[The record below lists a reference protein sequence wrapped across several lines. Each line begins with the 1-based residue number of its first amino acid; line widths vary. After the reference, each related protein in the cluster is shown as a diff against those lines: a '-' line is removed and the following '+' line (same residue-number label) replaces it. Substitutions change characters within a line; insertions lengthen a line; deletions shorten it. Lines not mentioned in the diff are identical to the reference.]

1 MTEQT
6 EIDIGKIIRN
16 GRIKKGLSQKQ
27 LANKLRVR
35 PNQISK
41 WEHNY
46 QLPRSTD
53 LIKLANE
60 LDIVYDIFPTY
71 KPEEYSS
78 HSSQSKIEEEIEN
91 LWRAIRKRDQEEE
104 DFKKIIFILLKEK
117 LNYPEKLNKR
127 EEVLVK

>member
-1 MTEQT
+1 MAEQI
-6 EIDIGKIIRN
+6 EVDLGKIIRN

-27 LANKLRVR
+27 LANKLQVR

-60 LDIVYDIFPTY
+60 LDIVYDIFPAY
-71 KPEEYSS
+71 RPEEPSS
-78 HSSQSKIEEEIEN
+78 RVYQSKVEGEIEN
-91 LWRAIRKRDQEEE
+91 LWKAIQKRDQEEE
-104 DFKKIIFILLKEK
+104 DFKKIIFLLLKEK
-117 LNYPEKLNKR
+117 LECPEKLDR
-127 EEVLVK
+127 TEVLVK